1 MIHSIPVD
9 ILPVTVVF
17 QQACFIHGLLS
28 STQVLVYRRD
38 KEINTLVIDLIDVLN
53 NAEKELYNNTIGTDA
68 RCEVYSYMQKISE
81 QWHNLNDSGK
91 VDEIKDFQILLKR
104 TITAFQNI
112 KVLPREGGGRSSSAK
127 IEKNKLKD
135 INEKRNRLQEELE
148 KAKHDNSENLEL
160 ISSLQKQLQEANK
173 QYLQVSQELG
183 DVIEEN
189 EKENNIRN
197 RIESAFSDLRT
208 YTEDINHEKIWARIE
223 MYIFFLLTL
232 IIILFLIHR
241 YIIFVELVANGAII
255 IESWFDYLP
264 YAGGFTICFLLIW
277 LSVYLKNRANKI
289 AVELSS
295 QLFYIHYLEGLLKM
309 VNALSKNSVTAM
321 DKINKAVDDMLQ
333 GYLKQIERINVSSK
347 EINLIEEKEMNGN
360 PYWKIMNELKNMINK
375 N

>member
-1 MIHSIPVD
+1 MILSIPVD
-9 ILPVTVVF
+9 ILPVTAVF
-17 QQACFIHGLLS
+17 QQACFIHGLLNS
-28 STQVLVYRRD
+28 KQVLVYRRD

-53 NAEKELYNNTIGTDA
+53 NAEKELYNNTIGIDA

-81 QWHNLNDSGK
+81 QWHNLNESSK
-91 VDEIKDFQILLKR
+91 VDEKKDFQILLKR
-104 TITAFQNI
+104 TITAFRNI

-148 KAKHDNSENLEL
+148 KAKYDNSENLEL

-173 QYLQVSQELG
+173 QYLQVSKELG

-223 MYIFFLLTL
+223 MYIFFVLTL
-232 IIILFLIHR
+232 IVILFLIHR
-241 YIIFVELVANGAII
+241 YIIFVELVAKGVIK

-289 AVELSS
+289 SVELSS

-309 VNALSKNSVTAM
+309 VNVLSKNSVTAM

-347 EINLIEEKEMNGN
+347 EINLIEDKEMNGN

>member
-1 MIHSIPVD
+1 MILSIPVD
-9 ILPVTVVF
+9 ILPVTAVF
-17 QQACFIHGLLS
+17 QQACFIHGLLN
-28 STQVLVYRRD
+28 TKQVLVYRRD

-53 NAEKELYNNTIGTDA
+53 NAEKELYNNTIGIDA

-81 QWHNLNDSGK
+81 QWHNLNESSK
-91 VDEIKDFQILLKR
+91 VDEKKDFQILLKR
-104 TITAFQNI
+104 TITAFRNI

-148 KAKHDNSENLEL
+148 KAKYDNSENLEL

-173 QYLQVSQELG
+173 QYLQVSKELG

-223 MYIFFLLTL
+223 MYIFFVLTL
-232 IIILFLIHR
+232 IVILFLIHR
-241 YIIFVELVANGAII
+241 YIIFVELVAKGVIK

-289 AVELSS
+289 SVELSS

-309 VNALSKNSVTAM
+309 VNVLSKNSVTAM

>member
-1 MIHSIPVD
+1 M
-9 ILPVTVVF
+9 
-17 QQACFIHGLLS
+17 
-28 STQVLVYRRD
+28 
-38 KEINTLVIDLIDVLN
+38 
-53 NAEKELYNNTIGTDA
+53 
-68 RCEVYSYMQKISE
+68 
-81 QWHNLNDSGK
+81 
-91 VDEIKDFQILLKR
+91 
-104 TITAFQNI
+104 
-112 KVLPREGGGRSSSAK
+112 
-127 IEKNKLKD
+127 
-135 INEKRNRLQEELE
+135 
-148 KAKHDNSENLEL
+148 

-309 VNALSKNSVTAM
+309 VNALSK
-321 DKINKAVDDMLQ
+321 IL
-333 GYLKQIERINVSSK
+333 
-347 EINLIEEKEMNGN
+347 
-360 PYWKIMNELKNMINK
+360 
-375 N
+375 

>member
-1 MIHSIPVD
+1 MILSIPVD
-9 ILPVTVVF
+9 ILPVTAVF
-17 QQACFIHGLLS
+17 QQACFIHGLLNS
-28 STQVLVYRRD
+28 KQVLVYRRN

-53 NAEKELYNNTIGTDA
+53 NAEKELYNNTIGIDA

-81 QWHNLNDSGK
+81 QWHNLNESSK
-91 VDEIKDFQILLKR
+91 VDEKKDFQILLKR
-104 TITAFQNI
+104 TITAFRNI

-223 MYIFFLLTL
+223 MYIFFVLTL
-232 IIILFLIHR
+232 IVILFLIHR
-241 YIIFVELVANGAII
+241 YIIFVELVAKGVIK

-289 AVELSS
+289 SVELSS

-309 VNALSKNSVTAM
+309 VNVLSKNSVTAM

>member
-1 MIHSIPVD
+1 M
-9 ILPVTVVF
+9 
-17 QQACFIHGLLS
+17 
-28 STQVLVYRRD
+28 
-38 KEINTLVIDLIDVLN
+38 
-53 NAEKELYNNTIGTDA
+53 
-68 RCEVYSYMQKISE
+68 
-81 QWHNLNDSGK
+81 
-91 VDEIKDFQILLKR
+91 
-104 TITAFQNI
+104 
-112 KVLPREGGGRSSSAK
+112 
-127 IEKNKLKD
+127 
-135 INEKRNRLQEELE
+135 
-148 KAKHDNSENLEL
+148 

-223 MYIFFLLTL
+223 MYIFFVLTL
-232 IIILFLIHR
+232 IVILFLIHR
-241 YIIFVELVANGAII
+241 YIIFVELVANGAIK

-289 AVELSS
+289 SVELSS